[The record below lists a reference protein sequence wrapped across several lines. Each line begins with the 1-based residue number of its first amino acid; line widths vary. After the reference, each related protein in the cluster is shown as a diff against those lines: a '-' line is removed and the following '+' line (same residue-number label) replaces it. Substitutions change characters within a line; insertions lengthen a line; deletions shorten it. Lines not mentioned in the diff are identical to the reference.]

1 MSGTES
7 NLSAIVF
14 KSLQQRRKKKL
25 LKHLITRMRVLLVM
39 ITLAVRIQRT
49 KMIVRLK
56 KTIMK
61 KIIIMMMT
69 TARTIMKIMNTTVKQ
84 KQMRIM

>member
-1 MSGTES
+1 MSDTES
-7 NLSAIVF
+7 NLFTIVF

-25 LKHLITRMRVLLVM
+25 LKYLITRMKVLLVM
-39 ITLAVRIQRT
+39 TTLAVRIQRT

-61 KIIIMMMT
+61 KIMIIMMM
-69 TARTIMKIMNTTVKQ
+69 TARTIMKIINTTVKQ